1 MKKVTV
7 TGKTVE
13 LAVEEALSRLAVS
26 RDQVTIT
33 VLEEPKKGFLGWIG
47 ARDASVEV
55 TLLPTPL
62 EEVEGFLR
70 EVLDAMGL
78 PTVQLV
84 VKQQSDYVLVNF
96 VGDELGILIG
106 RRGQTLDALQY
117 LTSIVANK
125 APGTYIRFILD
136 AEGYRKR
143 REESLLRLADQVA
156 QKVLRL
162 KKSITLEPMNPMERK
177 VVHTRIQEQKELTT
191 KSEGEEPFRK
201 VVVSWKKTM

>member
-1 MKKVTV
+1 MTV

>member
-1 MKKVTV
+1 MTV

-13 LAVEEALSRLAVS
+13 LAVEEALGRLSVS

-47 ARDASVEV
+47 GRDAKVEV
-55 TLLPTPL
+55 RILPSP
-62 EEVEGFLR
+62 VEKVESFLR
-70 EVLDAMGL
+70 EVLDGMGL
-78 PTVQLV
+78 RSVRLEIE
-84 VKQQSDYVLVNF
+84 QQSDHVLVNF

-125 APGTYIRFILD
+125 APGGYIRFVLD

-143 REESLLRLADQVA
+143 REESLLRLADQIARQVM
-156 QKVLRL
+156 RN
-162 KKSITLEPMNPMERK
+162 KKTITLEPMNPMERK
-177 VVHTRIQEQKELTT
+177 VIHTQIQKQKELTT
-191 KSEGEEPFRK
+191 ASEGKEPHRR
-201 VVVSWKKTM
+201 VVVSWKTSK